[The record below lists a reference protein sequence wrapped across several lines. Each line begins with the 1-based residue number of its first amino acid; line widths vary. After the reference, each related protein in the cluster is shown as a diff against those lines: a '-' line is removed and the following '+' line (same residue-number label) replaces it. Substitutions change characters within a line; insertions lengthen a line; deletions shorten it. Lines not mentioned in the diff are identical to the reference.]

1 MFSAK
6 LIQRKS
12 FEYFFVDPLK
22 TDFRIKK
29 QLKQFDETE
38 CRNNFKEQRKQFIES
53 SKKYYSSMQ
62 SGLQLGEK
70 KIEKIEA
77 AETSSSDSRNEFHE
91 KSLAYVKT
99 LLSIEEKKKYVLPET
114 FLLYTQRWTLF
125 LRDTNEKM
133 KAYEE
138 PDGIIEKQLND
149 SRDKVSIIS
158 TN

>member
-1 MFSAK
+1 MK
-6 LIQRKS
+6 LNVEITSKS
-12 FEYFFVDPLK
+12 NENNSLK
-22 TDFRIKK
+22 V
-29 QLKQFDETE
+29 LKNITVQCSRAF
-38 CRNNFKEQRKQFIES
+38 
-53 SKKYYSSMQ
+53 
-62 SGLQLGEK
+62 QLGEK

-91 KSLAYVKT
+91 KSLDYVKT

-149 SRDKVSIIS
+149 SRDKVRIIGPCYRKP
-158 TN
+158 NVYLA